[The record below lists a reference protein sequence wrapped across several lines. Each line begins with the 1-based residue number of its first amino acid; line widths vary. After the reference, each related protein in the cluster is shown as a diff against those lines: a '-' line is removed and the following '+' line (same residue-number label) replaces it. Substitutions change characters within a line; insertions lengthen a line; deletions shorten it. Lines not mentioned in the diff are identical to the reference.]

1 LSVGLRSAARRKG
14 IATNPAFAGAYDFDS
29 KTPFAQI
36 FPRFLTG
43 LPDGGLVMCHP
54 GHVDPELKIL
64 DSLTEQRER
73 ELGYFNSDEFPRV
86 LAAHGLALA
95 EP

>member
-1 LSVGLRSAARRKG
+1 
-14 IATNPAFAGAYDFDS
+14 
-29 KTPFAQI
+29 
-36 FPRFLTG
+36 
-43 LPDGGLVMCHP
+43 MCHP